1 MIMKYK
7 KMSNRKRTYSNKK
20 STIFDIALKTKKY
33 KTILLQLIVIPRID
47 FRTKCRKQASD
58 TEVGRDPGGKT
69 SVPNA
74 ENGPLIRKAAKAQ
87 GVKSASVAIGSP
99 GRRLPGQAF

>member
-58 TEVGRDPGGKT
+58 TEVGKGAESET

-74 ENGPLIRKAAKAQ
+74 ENGPLIRKSARAQ
-87 GVKSASVAIGSP
+87 GVKLPYQTPEMGPRGGSQK
-99 GRRLPGQAF
+99 R

>member
-1 MIMKYK
+1 
-7 KMSNRKRTYSNKK
+7 MSKRKRTYSNKK

-58 TEVGRDPGGKT
+58 TEVGRWTEKET
-69 SVPNA
+69 SVSNA
-74 ENGPLIRKAAKAQ
+74 ENGPLIRKAAMAQ
-87 GVKSASVAIGSP
+87 GVKSASVAIESP
-99 GRRLPGQAF
+99 GSRLPGQAF

>member
-69 SVPNA
+69 SVLNA
-74 ENGPLIRKAAKAQ
+74 ENSPLIRK
-87 GVKSASVAIGSP
+87 SVGGQRRKLPYQTPKIG
-99 GRRLPGQAF
+99 L